1 MITYVFERLIGFI
14 RNGVRCYLGVGGILS
29 GPEISK
35 QIRNGRI
42 KIMPEPTHIGP
53 NSVDL
58 HLGEKLFKYR
68 DGLILGM
75 PGGMRNTLFDLEE
88 VPVNPEGYWILEP
101 GVLYLAATKEWTE
114 THGFVPWIDGRST
127 LGRMG
132 VAIHVTAGKG
142 DNGFVGCW
150 TLEIFCIQR
159 AALRPGS
166 RCCQISYFDIVGD
179 QVLYGET
186 RDSGRYAFRKDPAPS
201 DATSLAP

>member
-1 MITYVFERLIGFI
+1 MIAYLISFVRRHIKRVLGF
-14 RNGVRCYLGVGGILS
+14 GGILS

-35 QIRNGRI
+35 HIRNGRI
-42 KIMPEPTHIGP
+42 KIDPEPAYIGP

-58 HLGEKLFKYR
+58 HLGDKLFKYR

-75 PGGMRNTLFDLEE
+75 PGNGNSSFLLEE
-88 VPVNPEGYWILEP
+88 VPVNSEGYWILEP

-127 LGRMG
+127 LGRIG
-132 VAIHVTAGKG
+132 VAVHVTAGKG

-179 QVLYGET
+179 QVRYGDT
-186 RDSGRYAFRKDPAPS
+186 RDSGRYAFRRDPAPS
-201 DATSLAP
+201 DAGSLAP